1 MDVERESVAFLLA
14 GVHERR
20 KDADRLHF
28 HGGVVCFLAVAAAH
42 DLSQLV
48 ELNLFVRVLVPVRLL
63 DALADVFWQQ
73 DVEPLVRMV
82 GVEAEMAAVC
92 LLFWQI
98 HRHVFAC
105 IRQTEPKLYESPAL
119 NDSVRV
125 KCAPVLILCVRLPL
139 DRLLGIYTPVP
150 TLVSV

>member
-1 MDVERESVAFLLA
+1 MTM
-14 GVHERR
+14 GV
-20 KDADRLHF
+20 
-28 HGGVVCFLAVAAAH
+28 
-42 DLSQLV
+42 
-48 ELNLFVRVLVPVRLL
+48 
-63 DALADVFWQQ
+63 
-73 DVEPLVRMV
+73 V
-82 GVEAEMAAVC
+82 GVEAEMATVR
-92 LLFWQI
+92 LLFGQT